1 MLIIEKQEKR
11 KRRASK
17 MYIMLNQL
25 IRIR

>member
-25 IRIR
+25 I